1 MFKVIVL
8 ICSLVPLCCHVPYLI
23 QAWSS
28 SRLDQW
34 DWVFY
39 LLCALAV
46 YPAVRGRKFGKYD
59 WTALFLLI
67 PMLLLTCS
75 GRIHHINALSVA
87 SGAGVIWSTVWLFGG
102 WNYAFLLL
110 PAAVLLLLGT
120 PSSSYHISLLLMCP
134 VWLAWGI
141 KLLLAFLCFGWILLN
156 RKFGWVIRKGELLF
170 TAAALGTALLL
181 VHTKELYFRGESF
194 IPEFRI
200 RSGEFFGR
208 TILPDENTKR
218 FFATSK
224 VRQYRYMGKNHDI
237 SVLSVLC
244 GKNIHEIHPASHCL
258 RTSYW
263 TIYSEKLLYLR
274 DNFAV
279 TEIDAQKG
287 SSRMLVWVWFSS
299 RNFSTPSFLGFR
311 RHFNHGEDHYTYQIS
326 VPVMEGRIESG
337 REILRTFLGSF
348 RKEIQK

>member
-120 PSSSYHISLLLMCP
+120 PSS
-134 VWLAWGI
+134 
-141 KLLLAFLCFGWILLN
+141 
-156 RKFGWVIRKGELLF
+156 
-170 TAAALGTALLL
+170 AA
-181 VHTKELYFRGESF
+181 
-194 IPEFRI
+194 
-200 RSGEFFGR
+200 
-208 TILPDENTKR
+208 D
-218 FFATSK
+218 
-224 VRQYRYMGKNHDI
+224 
-237 SVLSVLC
+237 
-244 GKNIHEIHPASHCL
+244 
-258 RTSYW
+258 
-263 TIYSEKLLYLR
+263 
-274 DNFAV
+274 
-279 TEIDAQKG
+279 
-287 SSRMLVWVWFSS
+287 
-299 RNFSTPSFLGFR
+299 
-311 RHFNHGEDHYTYQIS
+311 
-326 VPVMEGRIESG
+326 
-337 REILRTFLGSF
+337 
-348 RKEIQK
+348 